1 LLQPFDHLSDASLH
15 ITHKKEKIFR
25 VGVRSTRA
33 FDCLLRAAPAEELV
47 EPISLDLSSRSLRS
61 RRGLTSAG

>member
-33 FDCLLRAAPAEELV
+33 LDCLLRDAPAEELV
-47 EPISLDLSSRSLRS
+47 EESR
-61 RRGLTSAG
+61 